1 MSRCYIAH
9 KLRSGDLSQY
19 SCLLRDR
26 SFVSRVWPWVLSWR
40 LALLFLDLLR
50 RFPLLLLLAARSDD
64 LLGSDTPTRLL
75 VRLRLPHSVLAG
87 ELPVQR
93 RSQADQWLAAYLTR
107 SGGAS
112 LTLHLLLDVPL
123 GGELLS
129 GTLLPTAVDIGALV
143 QGRLVIAAHQL
154 DEVDQ
159 LLQVGFLLPAEL
171 ARPFEAANLRHESL
185 LGFDPAQ
192 LVLL

>member
-1 MSRCYIAH
+1 M
-9 KLRSGDLSQY
+9 GDLSQY
-19 SCLLRDR
+19 SCLLRDL
-26 SFVSRVWPWVLSWR
+26 SFVSRIWPWVLSWR

-64 LLGSDTPTRLL
+64 LLGSDTPTWLL

-93 RSQADQWLAAYLTR
+93 RSQAYQWLAAYQTR

-112 LTLHLLLDVPL
+112 LTLHLLLDLPL
-123 GGELLS
+123 GRELLS
-129 GTLLPTAVDIGALV
+129 GTLLPAAVDIGALV

-171 ARPFEAANLRHESL
+171 AWPFEATNLGHESL
-185 LGFDPAQ
+185 LGLDPAQ